1 MTVEPTPDTAP
12 AMREDDPMRRSG
24 AVWCE
29 EHDRWEC
36 SRTSRRSQSRCH
48 GNAIRGRAS
57 CRMHAGRSAALE
69 KALGEA
75 SLAAWSTAAAS
86 ADAAPLDPGVVV
98 LQQLRVAVMRADLYG
113 EMLRWQVE
121 VDEEAGLVGAT
132 FAAGRDGAR
141 VETGEQVRA
150 LAKLEADW
158 RDRVV
163 RFAKAAHDMGI
174 AERHVE
180 LEQERASL
188 VTSAFRA
195 ALAVLELL
203 PADRDLAV
211 RTFLAQLGAGE
222 VVVGEVT
229 S

>member
-1 MTVEPTPDTAP
+1 MTV
-12 AMREDDPMRRSG
+12 DPLSHRDLMKRSG
-24 AVWCE
+24 AVWCDDHE
-29 EHDRWEC
+29 RWEC
-36 SRTSRRSQSRCH
+36 SRKSKRTQERCH
-48 GNAIRGRAS
+48 ASAIRGTAT
-57 CRMHAGRSAALE
+57 CKTHAGRSLALT

-75 SLAAWSTAAAS
+75 NLQAWSTEHAGT
-86 ADAAPLDPGVVV
+86 DQAPLDPGRVV
-98 LQQLRVAVMRADLYG
+98 LEQLRVAVMRADLYG
-113 EMLRWQVE
+113 ELLRWQVE
-121 VDEEAGLVGAT
+121 VDDEAGLVGKS

-141 VETGEQVRA
+141 VEMGEQVRG
-150 LAKLEADW
+150 LARLEAEW

-188 VTSAFRA
+188 VTAAFRA
-195 ALAVLELL
+195 ALGVLELL

-222 VVVGEVT
+222 VVAGEVT
-229 S
+229 G

>member
-1 MTVEPTPDTAP
+1 MTTP
-12 AMREDDPMRRSG
+12 AMAAEDPMSRSG
-24 AVWCE
+24 ARWCE
-29 EHDRWEC
+29 DHGRWEC
-36 SRTSRRSQSRCH
+36 DVVRRGDSCH
-48 GNAIRGRAS
+48 GNAIRGLS
-57 CRMHAGRSAALE
+57 KCKNHNGRSLAVA

-75 SLAAWSTAAAS
+75 NLAAWSSSARA
-86 ADAAPLDPGVVV
+86 ADAPALDPGTVV
-98 LQQLRVAVMRADLYG
+98 LDQLRVAVMRADLYG

-121 VDEEAGLVGAT
+121 VEDEGGLIGKT
-132 FAAGRDGAR
+132 FAASASGSR

-150 LAKLEADW
+150 LARLEAEW
-158 RDRVV
+158 RDRAV

-188 VTSAFRA
+188 VTAAFRA

-211 RTFLAQLGAGE
+211 RTFLSSLGAGE
-222 VVVGEVT
+222 LVAGEVT